1 MVNKTPKQKT
11 NFERKTKRK
20 NKTKKNLITKI
31 KKNVNEE
38 DQLKITINMIFIRG
52 KNEKINKIT
61 KMDNKEDKMKGK
73 DNEKHSIKILQNYE
87 DE

>member
-1 MVNKTPKQKT
+1 
-11 NFERKTKRK
+11 
-20 NKTKKNLITKI
+20 
-31 KKNVNEE
+31 
-38 DQLKITINMIFIRG
+38 MIFIRG